1 MISEP
6 FYSAEAAYRSFAN
19 TYYTQLPQNLREKLQ
34 WYCTQVGIPDAETAG
49 QEAVIYAIA
58 NLVRTSG
65 EYTLSPGTTPEGRDF
80 VDYFLFE
87 NQKGYCV
94 HFASAAVALLRS
106 QGIPARY
113 AEGYAVTAMDTTRRD
128 GPTSRTSMHMPGQR
142 SIPLA

>member
-1 MISEP
+1 MCIRDR

-65 EYTLSPGTTPEGRDF
+65 EYTLSPGTTPDGRDF
-80 VDYFLFE
+80 VR
-87 NQKGYCV
+87 CV
-94 HFASAAVALLRS
+94 
-106 QGIPARY
+106 
-113 AEGYAVTAMDTTRRD
+113 
-128 GPTSRTSMHMPGQR
+128 
-142 SIPLA
+142 